1 MGANKR
7 VSRVLS
13 LVLALALVF
22 TMYVPV
28 HAAVAPLLT
37 MDVSYDAFETDA
49 TVEVTVGL
57 NGETV
62 SAASF
67 TGGVAFDTAVLQL
80 QSAVNSSEKTGIKIQ
95 VWNAE
100 DEEWGATSL
109 GKSTVDEA
117 NGNGHFGFYYTP
129 TDVCEYQLDGD
140 FIVKLTFKV
149 LDASSSTKIY
159 LYEDMD
165 LGEAGAV
172 KYDPSKDA
180 ADETEANTV
189 ELTAPTDLSTGTLG
203 EIDDQVYTGKA
214 LKPAVKVT
222 YDGATLKN
230 GTDYEVA
237 YKNNTN
243 VGTASFTVTGKGAYY
258 GTLEGSFNIIKAY
271 QTLEASDFS
280 MTMGATG
287 DVAELSG
294 AKAEGELSFT
304 LKDATEGTTL
314 SGTTL
319 TAGEAGECTI
329 TVSAAATDN
338 YEAAEGLDI
347 TVTIEAKEA
356 QTLTM
361 ESSKTATVVDEPF
374 SVAATGAKTPVTYTS
389 SDEDVVTVDSEGM
402 VTVVGEGTATVTA
415 TAAED
420 ETYAEATASC
430 EITVEK
436 KEADELSVED
446 VDAPCNTTT
455 IETEL
460 TGIPEDAEDVE
471 VELSVASG
479 SAIITNLKYD
489 PETGKIT
496 GDVEGAAEG
505 DEVEVTVTVT
515 SSNYKEATT
524 TFTVS
529 FGSQAYNIVVTGGK
543 ADKETAQEGD
553 TVTITAEVPKGQ
565 KFSKWTVASGSAVVL
580 DDATKATTTFTMPG
594 EDVDITAEFVKKSS
608 SGGGSSSGS
617 SKKFTDV
624 PEDSYFY
631 DPVYWAVDKGITKGT
646 SSTKFSPF
654 LGTTRA
660 DFVTF
665 LYRAEGSPKVSGETP
680 FEDLDK
686 DAYYYDAVLWAW
698 NNGITIGTSA
708 TTFSPS
714 MTVTRGQ
721 AVTFLYRHAG
731 EPAVGTVNP
740 FTDVAESDYYYNA
753 ILWAV
758 NKKITTG
765 TTETTFEPNRDSYRA
780 EVVTFLYRE
789 LK

>member
-28 HAAVAPLLT
+28 HAAGGDPNIVLESKTGFDTGECAPG
-37 MDVSYDAFETDA
+37 DEVSI
-49 TVEVTVGL
+49 TVGVT
-57 NGETV
+57 ETTL
-62 SAASF
+62 ASF
-67 TGGVAFDTAVLQL
+67 TGGLKFDTELFECTSITDADGVEVEKEYGLLIQYAGRGNAATPWESL
-80 QSAVNSSEKTGIKIQ
+80 AASALDDTEAPVNNSGNIGFAFVNAAASRKIFEGT
-95 VWNAE
+95 VFTATFKALKDGEAE
-100 DEEWGATSL
+100 
-109 GKSTVDEA
+109 
-117 NGNGHFGFYYTP
+117 FYLFE
-129 TDVCEYQLDGD
+129 DSDQLDGSD
-140 FIVKLTFKV
+140 NIYQSEKIEDSV
-149 LDASSSTKIY
+149 L
-159 LYEDMD
+159 
-165 LGEAGAV
+165 
-172 KYDPSKDA
+172 
-180 ADETEANTV
+180 
-189 ELTAPTDLSTGTLG
+189 
-203 EIDDQVYTGKA
+203 
-214 LKPAVKVT
+214 
-222 YDGATLKN
+222 
-230 GTDYEVA
+230 
-237 YKNNTN
+237 
-243 VGTASFTVTGKGAYY
+243 
-258 GTLEGSFNIIKAY
+258 
-271 QTLEASDFS
+271 
-280 MTMGATG
+280 
-287 DVAELSG
+287 
-294 AKAEGELSFT
+294 
-304 LKDATEGTTL
+304 
-314 SGTTL
+314 
-319 TAGEAGECTI
+319 TI
-329 TVSAAATDN
+329 TIKTP
-338 YEAAEGLDI
+338 EAP
-347 TVTIEAKEA
+347 KEA
-356 QTLTM
+356 QSLTM
-361 ESSKTATVVDEPF
+361 ESSKTATVGDEPF

-389 SDEDVVTVDSEGM
+389 SDESVVTVDSEGM

-430 EITVEK
+430 KITVKEK
-436 KEADELSVED
+436 KEVDELSADD
-446 VDAPCNTTT
+446 VDAPFNTAT

-479 SAIITNLKYD
+479 SAIITNLKFD

>member
-37 MDVSYDAFETDA
+37 MDVAYDSFENDA

-62 SAASF
+62 SASAF
-67 TGGVAFDTAVLQL
+67 TGGVAFDTAVLEL
-80 QSAVNSSEKTGIKIQ
+80 QSAVNSSGKTGIKIQ

-129 TDVCEYQLDGD
+129 TDVCKYQLDGD

-172 KYDPSKDA
+172 KYDPSKNSD
-180 ADETEANTV
+180 DETEANTV
-189 ELTAPTDLSTGTLG
+189 ELS
-203 EIDDQVYTGKA
+203 A
-214 LKPAVKVT
+214 LK
-222 YDGATLKN
+222 D
-230 GTDYEVA
+230 
-237 YKNNTN
+237 
-243 VGTASFTVTGKGAYY
+243 
-258 GTLEGSFNIIKAY
+258 
-271 QTLEASDFS
+271 
-280 MTMGATG
+280 
-287 DVAELSG
+287 
-294 AKAEGELSFT
+294 
-304 LKDATEGTTL
+304 
-314 SGTTL
+314 
-319 TAGEAGECTI
+319 
-329 TVSAAATDN
+329 
-338 YEAAEGLDI
+338 
-347 TVTIEAKEA
+347 KEA
-356 QTLTM
+356 QSLTM
-361 ESSKTATVVDEPF
+361 ESSKTATVGDEPF

-389 SDEDVVTVDSEGM
+389 SDESVVTVDSEGM

-430 EITVEK
+430 KITVKEK
-436 KEADELSVED
+436 KEVDELSAED
-446 VDAPCNTTT
+446 VDAPFNTAT

>member
-37 MDVSYDAFETDA
+37 MDVAYDSFENDA

-62 SAASF
+62 SASAF
-67 TGGVAFDTAVLQL
+67 TGGVAFDTAVLEL
-80 QSAVNSSEKTGIKIQ
+80 QSAVNSSGKTGIKIQ

-129 TDVCEYQLDGD
+129 TDVCKYQLDGD

-172 KYDPSKDA
+172 KYDPSKNS
-180 ADETEANTV
+180 DEETAENTV
-189 ELTAPTDLSTGTLG
+189 ELSAPKSIADATIG
-203 EIDDQVYTGKA
+203 EIEDQVYTGKA

-222 YDGATLKN
+222 YDGATLKE

-243 VGTASFTVTGKGAYY
+243 AGTASVTVTGKGAFT
-258 GTLEGSFNIIKAY
+258 GT
-271 QTLEASDFS
+271 
-280 MTMGATG
+280 
-287 DVAELSG
+287 
-294 AKAEGELSFT
+294 
-304 LKDATEGTTL
+304 
-314 SGTTL
+314 
-319 TAGEAGECTI
+319 
-329 TVSAAATDN
+329 
-338 YEAAEGLDI
+338 
-347 TVTIEAKEA
+347 
-356 QTLTM
+356 
-361 ESSKTATVVDEPF
+361 KTASF
-374 SVAATGAKTPVTYTS
+374 K
-389 SDEDVVTVDSEGM
+389 
-402 VTVVGEGTATVTA
+402 
-415 TAAED
+415 
-420 ETYAEATASC
+420 
-430 EITVEK
+430 ITVEK
-436 KEADELSVED
+436 KEADELSAED
-446 VDAPCNTTT
+446 VDAPFNTTT

-580 DDATKATTTFTMPG
+580 ADETKATTTFTMPG